1 MLKKYFAAL
10 SATTLISIAP
20 YALAASST
28 DLTVTGTITPGA
40 CTPVLSNGGVV
51 DHGKTSA
58 KDLNPDSITNLRKE
72 TLQLSINCD
81 AEQPIKLR
89 AIDNRPGTS
98 ISDTSYGL
106 GFINGNQKLGGFYIR
121 MANPLA
127 NGVPASTLASYDGGT
142 TWISNKWMDP
152 ETPLLSVGSVSD
164 TTTPIAV
171 KNVAMDLEVSTTI
184 ARADGLD
191 LTDEVTI
198 DGSITLEVDYL

>member
-1 MLKKYFAAL
+1 MLKKYCAAL
-10 SATTLISIAP
+10 SATTLISLAP

-28 DLTVTGTITPGA
+28 DLTVTGSITPGA
-40 CTPVLSNGGVV
+40 CTPTLSNGGVV

-58 KDLNPDSITNLRKE
+58 KDLNPDRNTNLPRE

-89 AIDNRPGTS
+89 VIDNRPGTS
-98 ISDTSYGL
+98 SDSTRFGL

-127 NGVPASTLASYDGGT
+127 DGVAASTLASYDGGA
-142 TWISNKWMDP
+142 TWVPNKWMDP
-152 ETPLLSVGSVSD
+152 EFSLLSVGSISD

-171 KNVAMDLEVSTTI
+171 KDVTMDLEVSTAI
-184 ARADGLD
+184 ARADSLD
-191 LTDEVTI
+191 LTDEVAI
-198 DGSITLEVDYL
+198 DGSITLEVGYL